1 MAKKKVHLKNWK
13 DKGKRVKLIYPHF
26 DSFYVSKEDFNCAF
40 GCIVSGEKTEIKRDF
55 AIKRQFN
62 PFKRLFS
69 KQ

>member
-13 DKGKRVKLIYPHF
+13 DKGNRVKLIYPHF
-26 DSFYVSKEDFNCAF
+26 DSFYVSKEDFNRAF

-55 AIKRQFN
+55 AVKRQFN
-62 PFKRLFS
+62 PFKLLFS